1 MIWGICVIEW
11 LSLPSSDR
19 PSFFTLY
26 FEQPDGAGHTF
37 GPDSNEVNSNMIFVD
52 AMLNYLFH
60 RLDQQQLLGCIN
72 IILISDHGMQS
83 LRPDHFIKIFED
95 ERIMNSKDAYIKATS
110 AAHIYL
116 KGDLAKLS
124 NPLDAFPHLMCQKG
138 EYYRA
143 YTAKTM
149 PRNRH
154 YTGRRVGE
162 IFLDTVIGAVPME
175 NKKKFDEWQNKGGH
189 GYNNVLKSMRAI
201 FGALGPSFK
210 TKTTIPP
217 FQNIELYNLF
227 VDVLNLPNRAPNNG
241 THGTL
246 FTTLKNPPEYET
258 SEAQFFP
265 KCDIEINL
273 LKCGDSC
280 HFKLP
285 LSNETFCYGTQQL
298 GYSQSLSEMNLC
310 ELHFCNA
317 SIMLDN
323 EQKPI
328 ITQSLIRHPIPNI
341 DHRANCS
348 LRIHDGNLTECQRKS
363 FKGTI
368 SLFSKNSINYYFEQ
382 ARIPAPKGFIDG
394 AWKSLVEMISKYTQH
409 YSTLRIWAGP
419 IWDNDNNGLI
429 DPIRNGKN
437 ASHVF
442 IVLLRCSAGNWASDF
457 THCKD
462 ETKTRV
468 LSFILPL
475 IEKDYNCLDPTVY
488 LFQNMARVRDVE
500 LLTDFEFFIDR
511 NVYSPKMAL
520 QLRTEVKEELWQLE
534 QDIQH

>member
-1 MIWGICVIEW
+1 
-11 LSLPSSDR
+11 
-19 PSFFTLY
+19 
-26 FEQPDGAGHTF
+26 
-37 GPDSNEVNSNMIFVD
+37 MIFVD

-83 LRPDHFIKIFED
+83 LRPDHFVKIFED

-175 NKKKFDEWQNKGGH
+175 NKKKYEEWQNKGGH
-189 GYNNVLKSMRAI
+189 GYNNVL
-201 FGALGPSFK
+201 
-210 TKTTIPP
+210 
-217 FQNIELYNLF
+217 
-227 VDVLNLPNRAPNNG
+227 
-241 THGTL
+241 
-246 FTTLKNPPEYET
+246 
-258 SEAQFFP
+258 
-265 KCDIEINL
+265 
-273 LKCGDSC
+273 
-280 HFKLP
+280 KLP

-462 ETKTRV
+462 ETKTR
-468 LSFILPL
+468 
-475 IEKDYNCLDPTVY
+475 DPTVY

-511 NVYSPKMAL
+511 NFYSPKMAL